1 MSTLIAD
8 RYRLEGRLGSGGMST
23 VQLAFDER
31 LERLV
36 AVKLLAEHLADDP
49 AFVSRFQ
56 REALAAARLIHE
68 NIVQVFDSGLDPDT
82 GQHFIVME
90 YIEGQSGA
98 EILRARGWLP
108 VEEALPIIV
117 ASCAGLDY
125 AHRKGVVHR
134 DVKPGNILR
143 ANDHRVKLADFG
155 IAKATE
161 QSSIT
166 QAGSVLGTAAYLAPE
181 QGRGEEAG
189 PPADVYALGVV
200 AYQLLSGRLP
210 FEGKSLTELALKQQG
225 ERPPALD
232 TIVSGIRPEL
242 ASAVDVALRLEP
254 HLRYPTALD
263 MGRALEDGA
272 RGVRPGAGRAIV
284 PPMPGELHDD
294 TEATIVSG
302 RGREATVVAGADATR
317 VVRPEPQRVQQREPR
332 PGPPRRQPG
341 RGAPQRQRR
350 PPPPP
355 PSDRPPHDNA
365 RLFALLAGIV
375 AVVVIAVVI
384 IVSLGG
390 SSGSV
395 TLPYK
400 TYSQNAQT
408 AVQQMQTTISDNQQ

>member
-1 MSTLIAD
+1 MGKVYYGEQTALD
-8 RYRLEGRLGSGGMST
+8 RPC
-23 VQLAFDER
+23 
-31 LERLV
+31 
-36 AVKLLAEHLADDP
+36 AVKVLDPRLRAAEGGDFTRRFLLEASVASKIAHPNVVTVFDYGETADGSCFIAMEYLDGRTLADELKRGALP
-49 AFVSRFQ
+49 AERATHVARQ
-56 REALAAARLIHE
+56 ICRALREAH
-68 NIVQVFDSGLDPDT
+68 
-82 GQHFIVME
+82 
-90 YIEGQSGA
+90 
-98 EILRARGWLP
+98 
-108 VEEALPIIV
+108 AL
-117 ASCAGLDY
+117 
-125 AHRKGVVHR
+125 GVVHR

-384 IVSLGG
+384 IVSPGG